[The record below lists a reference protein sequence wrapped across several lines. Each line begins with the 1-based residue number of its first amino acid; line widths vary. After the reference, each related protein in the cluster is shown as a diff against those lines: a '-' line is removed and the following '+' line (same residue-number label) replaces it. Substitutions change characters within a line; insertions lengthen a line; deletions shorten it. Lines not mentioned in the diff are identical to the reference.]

1 MYKRQNS
8 HRNAILRNATRTNPA
23 ILSAVAAAI
32 ARDQGVSFVIRLIR
46 LAIVSL
52 IVASVTLLVG
62 LLPAIMPPRPAHA
75 APPAASDP
83 TDPTPELSATLH
95 LSASRP
101 VVAVGQTLRLT
112 TDLSIAGCG
121 YGVKMCIRDRPRPA
135 PRHGRVR
142 RPDVRG
148 GQLRWELVLALRK
161 RPVGGGAGAR
171 FALPAL
177 GAYDSDALTG
187 STQRE
192 TLPPPTKH
200 CIE

>member
-1 MYKRQNS
+1 M
-8 HRNAILRNATRTNPA
+8 T
-23 ILSAVAAAI
+23 
-32 ARDQGVSFVIRLIR
+32 RLIR

-121 YGVKMCIRDRPRPA
+121 YGVM
-135 PRHGRVR
+135 
-142 RPDVRG
+142 
-148 GQLRWELVLALRK
+148 ELMVIEDAGDTPLFAHVDPPNDIIGPGLFPSVWLFRALR
-161 RPVGGGAGAR
+161 PGTAEFAAQTFGEGNCDGSWFWHYENAR
-171 FALPAL
+171 SAAVQVLDLPYRL
-177 GAYDSDALTG
+177 WV
-187 STQRE
+187 
-192 TLPPPTKH
+192 PT
-200 CIE
+200 IATP